1 MVTEDIRE
9 VVRRA
14 DGITEFLAVC
24 NRIHVVPEIR
34 ENNLTYLYTEKTVSI
49 LGGLI
54 TAKTKTKYQKK
65 QIYLA
70 VCALICTQK
79 ATYMELQ
86 LIDRQVN
93 EILNG
98 TRDLLQFNQP
108 EHAWVCSAGPLLVC
122 DIARESI
129 SSSINAWGG
138 KITPSNWEIDEA
150 QEREVQA
157 WAEAKGVWVPQADKW
172 LEAKYG
178 PMIAQGAE
186 AKVYGC
192 TGDTHVV
199 KERAS
204 IYATLGRAL

>member
-1 MVTEDIRE
+1 
-9 VVRRA
+9 
-14 DGITEFLAVC
+14 
-24 NRIHVVPEIR
+24 
-34 ENNLTYLYTEKTVSI
+34 
-49 LGGLI
+49 
-54 TAKTKTKYQKK
+54 
-65 QIYLA
+65 
-70 VCALICTQK
+70 
-79 ATYMELQ
+79 MELQ

-108 EHAWVCSAGPLLVC
+108 EHAGVCSAGPLLVGALLVC

-129 SSSINAWGG
+129 SSSINAGGG

-157 WAEAKGVWVPQADKW
+157 WAEAKVVWVPQADKW

-204 IYATLGRAL
+204 IYATLVRAL

>member
-1 MVTEDIRE
+1 
-9 VVRRA
+9 
-14 DGITEFLAVC
+14 
-24 NRIHVVPEIR
+24 
-34 ENNLTYLYTEKTVSI
+34 
-49 LGGLI
+49 
-54 TAKTKTKYQKK
+54 
-65 QIYLA
+65 
-70 VCALICTQK
+70 
-79 ATYMELQ
+79 MELQ
-86 LIDRQVN
+86 LIDWQVN

-108 EHAWVCSAGPLLVC
+108 EHAGVCSAGPLLVGALLVC

-129 SSSINAWGG
+129 SSSINAGGG

-199 KERAS
+199 NYISEHLHLEDMHPANVFVEERGS
-204 IYATLGRAL
+204 QPVCIDCIVKFKR